1 MSIDNVLHKL
11 NQLEHYYNA
20 SVLRH
25 ATSVSDVPNVP
36 FTPFSTYKAIDLP
49 GVQKLLVINKK
60 KIREQEDEGIGDQET
75 LTTSDTE
82 TSEGEDDL
90 RDAKN
95 LGRIYELKK
104 IYSRLTSLESYL
116 ASESAP
122 VLSKLRSFVSK
133 AIEMFEIIVSNFSSF
148 SERIDEIIIIYYKFL
163 KRIYLTVRSYYKQQT
178 KKS

>member
-1 MSIDNVLHKL
+1 MFLLLPSLH
-11 NQLEHYYNA
+11 
-20 SVLRH
+20 
-25 ATSVSDVPNVP
+25 
-36 FTPFSTYKAIDLP
+36 
-49 GVQKLLVINKK
+49 
-60 KIREQEDEGIGDQET
+60 IRT
-75 LTTSDTE
+75 LTTSDME
-82 TSEGEDDL
+82 TGEGEDDL

>member
-1 MSIDNVLHKL
+1 MSLDNTLHKL

-20 SVLRH
+20 SVLRYG
-25 ATSVSDVPNVP
+25 TDTSDVPNVP
-36 FTPFSTYKAIDLP
+36 FTPFPTYKAIDLP

-60 KIREQEDEGIGDQET
+60 KKIREQEDESIEDQET
-75 LTTSDTE
+75 LTSDVE
-82 TSEGEDDL
+82 AGEDEDDL

-116 ASESAP
+116 TTETAP

-148 SERIDEIIIIYYKFL
+148 SDRIDEIIIIYYKFL
-163 KRIYLTVRSYYKQQT
+163 KRIYLVVRNYYKQQT
-178 KKS
+178 KES